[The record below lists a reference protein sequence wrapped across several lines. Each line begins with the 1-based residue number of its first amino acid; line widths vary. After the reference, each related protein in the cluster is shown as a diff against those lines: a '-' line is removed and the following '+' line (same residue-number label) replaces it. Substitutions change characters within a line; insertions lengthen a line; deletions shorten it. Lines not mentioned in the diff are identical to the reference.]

1 MSKTAINKF
10 KQLAS
15 GKAICGGTTG
25 INVANKIS
33 FFNKSNNKCITFH
46 NQGLRVWECDFSTKK
61 ILFTDIIMGKIKRNF
76 TCITIDENDTC
87 AYLGTRTG
95 DIIEIDL

>member
-1 MSKTAINKF
+1 MRI
-10 KQLAS
+10 
-15 GKAICGGTTG
+15 
-25 INVANKIS
+25 
-33 FFNKSNNKCITFH
+33 
-46 NQGLRVWECDFSTKK
+46 WECDFNTKK

-76 TCITIDENDTC
+76 TCITIEDNDQS